1 MGESVEAWAPG
12 RVNLL
17 GEHTDYSGGLV
28 LPLAIDQ
35 GTHVRA
41 DRRDDGLIQ
50 ISSSVAEAPVRLSAS
65 SCPVAGAQRWAN
77 YVLGTIAELWQ
88 YADFSG
94 GLELRIRGD
103 LPLGAGLSSSA
114 SLGVACAKALD
125 SLYDCGRSDLQ
136 LAQACQQAEH
146 RFAGVECGIMDHA
159 AAALAQPGQA
169 LLLDCQTLAHQIVL
183 LPEVVVVVIHSGI
196 SHALAVSGYNE
207 RVGECR
213 AVLQRMPGCAALGEL
228 TPADLPEVRR
238 RVDGTLRRRA
248 EHVILENARV
258 RTALPLLEAQDLAGF
273 GRLMFESHASLR
285 DNYEVSCAELDAIV
299 EAVRSEVYGAKM
311 TGAGFGGAVV
321 ALVARDRLDCL
332 RARVGQWPFT
342 VVSGASR

>member
-1 MGESVEAWAPG
+1 
-12 RVNLL
+12 
-17 GEHTDYSGGLV
+17 
-28 LPLAIDQ
+28 
-35 GTHVRA
+35 
-41 DRRDDGLIQ
+41 
-50 ISSSVAEAPVRLSAS
+50 
-65 SCPVAGAQRWAN
+65 
-77 YVLGTIAELWQ
+77 
-88 YADFSG
+88 
-94 GLELRIRGD
+94 
-103 LPLGAGLSSSA
+103 
-114 SLGVACAKALD
+114 
-125 SLYDCGRSDLQ
+125 
-136 LAQACQQAEH
+136 
-146 RFAGVECGIMDHA
+146 
-159 AAALAQPGQA
+159 
-169 LLLDCQTLAHQIVL
+169 
-183 LPEVVVVVIHSGI
+183 VVIHSGI

-213 AVLQRMPGCAALGEL
+213 AILARLPGCTALGEL